1 MNFIKLKKIFIYV
14 LASPAIFLLIS
25 NFILFL
31 NKPNIV
37 KIDTPDMRDF
47 VFDSVVESSP
57 KLPSKDLQT
66 SSFDYELIG
75 YRSGNMDSSVILKK
89 GNKEYVVAKGDKIDG
104 TYELIEVNKDEVIF
118 SNNGNIYKIENL
130 VGK

>member
-14 LASPAIFLLIS
+14 LAAPAIFLLIS

-47 VFDSVVESSP
+47 VFNSVVESSP

-75 YRSGNMDSSVILKK
+75 YRSGIMDSSVILKK

>member
-1 MNFIKLKKIFIYV
+1 
-14 LASPAIFLLIS
+14 
-25 NFILFL
+25 
-31 NKPNIV
+31 
-37 KIDTPDMRDF
+37 MRDF

>member
-14 LASPAIFLLIS
+14 LAAPAIFLLIS

-118 SNNGNIYKIENL
+118 SNNGDIYKIENL

>member
-14 LASPAIFLLIS
+14 LAAPVIFLLIA

-37 KIDTPDMRDF
+37 KIDSPDMRDF

-57 KLPSKDLQT
+57 KLPIKDLQT

-104 TYELIEVNKDEVIF
+104 IYELIEVNTDEVIF

>member
-14 LASPAIFLLIS
+14 LAAPAIFLLIS

-57 KLPSKDLQT
+57 KLPNTDLQT

>member
-14 LASPAIFLLIS
+14 LAAPAIFLLIS

-37 KIDTPDMRDF
+37 KIDSPDMRDF

-57 KLPSKDLQT
+57 KLPSKDIQT

-75 YRSGNMDSSVILKK
+75 YRSGIMDSSVILKK

-104 TYELIEVNKDEVIF
+104 IYELIEVNTDEVIF

>member
-14 LASPAIFLLIS
+14 LAAPAIFLLIS

-57 KLPSKDLQT
+57 KLPSKDIQT

-75 YRSGNMDSSVILKK
+75 YRSGIMDSSVILKK

-104 TYELIEVNKDEVIF
+104 IYELIEVNTDEVIF

>member
-14 LASPAIFLLIS
+14 LAAPAIFLLIS

-47 VFDSVVESSP
+47 VFDSVVKSSP

>member
-1 MNFIKLKKIFIYV
+1 MNFIKLKKIFIYE
-14 LASPAIFLLIS
+14 LAAPAIFLLIA

-37 KIDTPDMRDF
+37 KIDSHDMRDF

-57 KLPSKDLQT
+57 KLPSIDIQT

-75 YRSGNMDSSVILKK
+75 YRSGIMDSSVILKK

-104 TYELIEVNKDEVIF
+104 IYELIEVNTDEVIF

>member
-14 LASPAIFLLIS
+14 LAAPAIFLLIA

-37 KIDTPDMRDF
+37 KIDSPDMRDF
-47 VFDSVVESSP
+47 VFESVVESSP
-57 KLPSKDLQT
+57 KLPSKDIQT

-75 YRSGNMDSSVILKK
+75 YRSGIMDSSVILKK

-104 TYELIEVNKDEVIF
+104 FYELIEVNTDEVIF

>member
-14 LASPAIFLLIS
+14 LAAPAIFLLIS

-37 KIDTPDMRDF
+37 KINTPDMRDF

-104 TYELIEVNKDEVIF
+104 IYELIEVNKDEVIF

>member
-1 MNFIKLKKIFIYV
+1 MNFIKLKKIFIYL
-14 LASPAIFLLIS
+14 LAAPAIFLLIS

-57 KLPSKDLQT
+57 KLPSKDIQT

-75 YRSGNMDSSVILKK
+75 YRSGIMDSSVILKK

-104 TYELIEVNKDEVIF
+104 IYELIEVNTDEVIF

>member
-14 LASPAIFLLIS
+14 LAAPAIFLLIA

-37 KIDTPDMRDF
+37 KIDSPDMRDF

-118 SNNGNIYKIENL
+118 SNSGNIYKIENL

>member
-14 LASPAIFLLIS
+14 LAAPAIFLLIA

-37 KIDTPDMRDF
+37 KIDSPDMRDF

-57 KLPSKDLQT
+57 KLPSKDIQT

-75 YRSGNMDSSVILKK
+75 YRSGIMDSSVILKK

-104 TYELIEVNKDEVIF
+104 IYELIEVNTDEVIF
-118 SNNGNIYKIENL
+118 SNNGNIFKIEIV

>member
-14 LASPAIFLLIS
+14 LAAPVIFLLIA

-37 KIDTPDMRDF
+37 KIDSPDMRDF

>member
-14 LASPAIFLLIS
+14 LAAPAIFLLIS

-47 VFDSVVESSP
+47 VFDSVVESTP

-75 YRSGNMDSSVILKK
+75 CRSGNMDSSVILKK
-89 GNKEYVVAKGDKIDG
+89 GNKEYVVAKGAKIDG

>member
-14 LASPAIFLLIS
+14 LAAPAIFLLIA

-37 KIDTPDMRDF
+37 KIDSPDMRDF

-57 KLPSKDLQT
+57 KLPSKDIQT

-75 YRSGNMDSSVILKK
+75 YRSGIMDSSVILKK

-104 TYELIEVNKDEVIF
+104 IYELIEVNTDEVIF

>member
-14 LASPAIFLLIS
+14 LAAPVIFLLIA
-25 NFILFL
+25 NFILFF

-37 KIDTPDMRDF
+37 KIDSPDMRDF

-57 KLPSKDLQT
+57 KLPSKDIQT

-75 YRSGNMDSSVILKK
+75 YRSGIMDSSVILKK
-89 GNKEYVVAKGDKIDG
+89 GNKEYVVAKGDKSDG
-104 TYELIEVNKDEVIF
+104 IYELIEVNTDEVIF

>member
-14 LASPAIFLLIS
+14 LAAPVIFLLIA
-25 NFILFL
+25 NFILFF

-37 KIDTPDMRDF
+37 KIDSPDMRDF

-57 KLPSKDLQT
+57 KLPSKDIQT

-75 YRSGNMDSSVILKK
+75 YRSGIMDSSVILKK

-104 TYELIEVNKDEVIF
+104 IYELIEVNTDEVIF

>member
-14 LASPAIFLLIS
+14 LAAPVFFLLIS

-66 SSFDYELIG
+66 SSFDNELIG

>member
-14 LASPAIFLLIS
+14 LAAPAIFLLIS

-57 KLPSKDLQT
+57 KLPTKDLQT

-89 GNKEYVVAKGDKIDG
+89 GNKEYVVAKGYKIDG

-118 SNNGNIYKIENL
+118 SNNGNIYKIKNL

>member
-14 LASPAIFLLIS
+14 LAAPAIFLLIA

-37 KIDTPDMRDF
+37 KIDSPDLRDF

-57 KLPSKDLQT
+57 KLPSKDIQT

-75 YRSGNMDSSVILKK
+75 YRSGIMDSSVILKK

-104 TYELIEVNKDEVIF
+104 IYELIEVNTDEVIF

>member
-14 LASPAIFLLIS
+14 LAAPAIFLLIS

-31 NKPNIV
+31 NKPNIL

-104 TYELIEVNKDEVIF
+104 IYELIEVNKDEVIF

>member
-14 LASPAIFLLIS
+14 LAAPAIFLLIA

-37 KIDTPDMRDF
+37 KIDSPDMRDF

-104 TYELIEVNKDEVIF
+104 IYELIEVNTDEVIF

>member
-14 LASPAIFLLIS
+14 LSAPAIFLLIA

-37 KIDTPDMRDF
+37 KIDSPDMRDF

-57 KLPSKDLQT
+57 KLPSKDIQT

-75 YRSGNMDSSVILKK
+75 YRSGIMDSSVILKK

-104 TYELIEVNKDEVIF
+104 IYELIEVNTDEVIF

>member
-14 LASPAIFLLIS
+14 LAAPAIFLLIA

-37 KIDTPDMRDF
+37 KIDSPDMRDF

>member
-14 LASPAIFLLIS
+14 LAAPAIFLLIS

-57 KLPSKDLQT
+57 KLPSKNVKT

>member
-14 LASPAIFLLIS
+14 LAAPAIFLLIS

-75 YRSGNMDSSVILKK
+75 YRSGIMDSSVILKK

-104 TYELIEVNKDEVIF
+104 IYELIEVNTDEVIF

>member
-14 LASPAIFLLIS
+14 LAAPAIFLLIS

-57 KLPSKDLQT
+57 KLPSKDIQT

-75 YRSGNMDSSVILKK
+75 YRSGIMDSSVILKK

>member
-14 LASPAIFLLIS
+14 LAAPAIFLLIS
-25 NFILFL
+25 NIILFL

-104 TYELIEVNKDEVIF
+104 IYELIEVNKDEVIF

>member
-14 LASPAIFLLIS
+14 LAAPVIFLLIA

-104 TYELIEVNKDEVIF
+104 IYELIEVNKDEVIF

>member
-14 LASPAIFLLIS
+14 LAAPAIFLLIA

-37 KIDTPDMRDF
+37 KIDSPDLRDF

-57 KLPSKDLQT
+57 KLPSKNVKT

-104 TYELIEVNKDEVIF
+104 IYELIEVNTDEVIF

>member
-14 LASPAIFLLIS
+14 LAAPVIFLLIS

>member
-14 LASPAIFLLIS
+14 LAAPAIFLLIS

-66 SSFDYELIG
+66 SSFDYVLIG

-104 TYELIEVNKDEVIF
+104 IYELIEVNKDEVIF

>member
-14 LASPAIFLLIS
+14 LAAPAIFLLIS

-57 KLPSKDLQT
+57 KLPSKDIQT
-66 SSFDYELIG
+66 SSFEYELIG
-75 YRSGNMDSSVILKK
+75 YRSGIMDSSVILKK

-104 TYELIEVNKDEVIF
+104 IYELIEVNTDEVIF

>member
-14 LASPAIFLLIS
+14 LAAPAIFLLIS

-104 TYELIEVNKDEVIF
+104 IYELIEVNTDEVIF

>member
-14 LASPAIFLLIS
+14 LAAPAIFLLIA

-37 KIDTPDMRDF
+37 KIDSPDMRDF

-75 YRSGNMDSSVILKK
+75 YRSGIMDSSVILKK

-104 TYELIEVNKDEVIF
+104 IYELIEVNTDEVIF

>member
-14 LASPAIFLLIS
+14 LAAPAIFLLIS

-37 KIDTPDMRDF
+37 KIDSPDLRDF

-104 TYELIEVNKDEVIF
+104 IYELIEVNKDEVIF

>member
-14 LASPAIFLLIS
+14 LAAPAIFLLIS

-57 KLPSKDLQT
+57 KLPSKDIQT

-75 YRSGNMDSSVILKK
+75 YRSGIMDSSVILKK
-89 GNKEYVVAKGDKIDG
+89 GNKEYVVAKGHKIDG
-104 TYELIEVNKDEVIF
+104 IYELIEGKTDEVIF

>member
-14 LASPAIFLLIS
+14 LAAPAIFLLIS

-104 TYELIEVNKDEVIF
+104 IYELIEVNKDEVIF
-118 SNNGNIYKIENL
+118 SNNGNIYKIKNL